1 MTTVAEPVVTTD
13 AAPSAE
19 QRHPEPPAARA
30 RSRDARIARI
40 TTGLYIGGVAL
51 VLFLC
56 LFGEAIAPFPATRV
70 VAEPYIMP
78 NAIHPF
84 GTDSAGMDVFSRTLA
99 GFRIDVVI
107 GLATA
112 VIATTLGMVIGLAA
126 ALFERSRNRGLRAVG
141 QTSFRAL
148 DLLQALPAVIIG
160 LVLVAFFGV
169 SMVTLTLAMVVALTP
184 NQARLVRAEALRVS
198 GEVFIENARVSG
210 ESSASTAFRYI
221 LPNSAW
227 PALENT
233 TLVFAS
239 SIALVAGLGF
249 LGVGLAPPTPE
260 WGAMISTEV
269 SGVLT
274 GRWWPVLFP
283 ALAMM
288 LTTILMVALNRRL
301 VRLHP

>member
-1 MTTVAEPVVTTD
+1 MTTFAEPAVID
-13 AAPSAE
+13 AAPESEAV
-19 QRHPEPPAARA
+19 RTPVAR
-30 RSRDARIARI
+30 RRGPRVS
-40 TTGLYIGGVAL
+40 TVLYGVGVL
-51 VLFLC
+51 VVLFLC
-56 LFGEAIAPFPATRV
+56 IFGEALAPFPATKV
-70 VAEPYIMP
+70 VAAPYIAP
-78 NAIHPF
+78 GGAHLF
-84 GTDSAGMDVFSRTLA
+84 GTDSTGMDVFARTLA
-99 GFRIDVVI
+99 GFRIDVSI

-112 VIATTLGMVIGLAA
+112 IIATVLGMIVGLAA
-126 ALFERSRNRGLRAVG
+126 ALFERSRSRSLRAIG
-141 QTSFRAL
+141 QVVFRAL
-148 DLLQALPAVIIG
+148 DLVQALPAVIIG

-169 SMVTLTLAMVVALTP
+169 SIPTLTLAMVVALTP

-210 ESSASTAFRYI
+210 ESATSTAFRYI

-227 PALENT
+227 PALENA

-260 WGAMISTEV
+260 WGSMISTEV

-274 GRWWPVLFP
+274 GYWWPVLFP

-288 LTTILMVALNRRL
+288 LTTVFMVALNRRL
-301 VRLHP
+301 VRLTP